1 MVKGFAE
8 KKEKLRRYLK
18 SKGLRTTRQREIIMD
33 EFFRTGEHVTTEEL
47 YKKISNKHKEIGYTT
62 VYRTLK
68 LLKESGLAIERVF
81 SDNLTRYEPL
91 SSGDHH
97 DHLICLS
104 CGGITEFE
112 DSRIERLQERIAQD
126 LGFKT
131 VSHRMELYGYCK
143 KCSSKIKS

>member
-8 KKEKLRRYLK
+8 KKEKLRKYLK

-33 EFFRTGEHVTTEEL
+33 EFFRTGEHVTAEEL
-47 YKKISNKHKEIGYTT
+47 YRKISNKHKEIGYTT

-68 LLKESGLAIERVF
+68 LLKESGLATERVF

-104 CGGITEFE
+104 CGSITEFE

-143 KCSSKIKS
+143 KCSSKIRS